1 MSGRESHDEHLDG
14 ELVDLALGLVDGPD
28 RARMATHLSGCA
40 ACREEYDDIV
50 GTLREVLAVAP
61 EVEPPIGF
69 DGRVLAR
76 LLPPADGP
84 ASRLARRRRRWWVA
98 AAAVAIPALLLAGAV
113 LAGSGP
119 EPDRSGAV
127 AELAALD
134 GDPVGTVSVSDLAG
148 RVTMVV
154 AVVDAP
160 PGARYLCRTTL
171 QDGTVV
177 ESGPW
182 APRGGSGA
190 WVVHLPDGTS
200 GDVADVELVVAS
212 TDRVWSTASF
222 DR

>member
-1 MSGRESHDEHLDG
+1 MNGSESHDEHLDG

-28 RARMATHLSGCA
+28 RARMAMHLVGCA

-50 GTLREVLAVAP
+50 GTLREVLALAP

-76 LLPPADGP
+76 LLPPADGL
-84 ASRLARRRRRWWVA
+84 ASRRARRRRRWWVA
-98 AAAVAIPALLLAGAV
+98 AAAVAIPALLLVGAV

-119 EPDRSGAV
+119 EPDGSGAV
-127 AELAALD
+127 AELAGRD
-134 GDPVGTVSVSDLAG
+134 GDPVGTVSISDLAG

-154 AVVDAP
+154 AIVDAP
-160 PGARYLCRTTL
+160 ADARYLCRTTL

-182 APRGGSGA
+182 APRGGQGA
-190 WVVHLPDGTS
+190 WVVHLPDS
-200 GDVADVELVVAS
+200 AFGDVAEVELVVAS
-212 TDRVWSTASF
+212 TDRVWSSAII
-222 DR
+222 DG